1 MRAGGAADG
10 GDRGGHQGWP
20 AVVWVPG
27 GPAVP
32 ALGGALGLSTGFLDQ
47 VWSSR
52 LGRGHA
58 EGLRPIAS
66 VEKDVW
72 QAWFIA
78 PVLAAGADPQ
88 T

>member
-1 MRAGGAADG
+1 MAGCRLG
-10 GDRGGHQGWP
+10 
-20 AVVWVPG
+20 PG

-58 EGLRPIAS
+58 EGLRLIAS

-78 PVLAAGADPQ
+78 PVLAAGAAQQ
-88 T
+88 TARELAA